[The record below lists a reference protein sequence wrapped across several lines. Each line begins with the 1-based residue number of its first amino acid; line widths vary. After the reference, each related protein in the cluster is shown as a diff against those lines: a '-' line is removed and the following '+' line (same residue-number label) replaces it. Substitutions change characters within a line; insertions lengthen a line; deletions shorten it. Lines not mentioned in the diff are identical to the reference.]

1 MRTVGKP
8 KQIYRL
14 RTTQPAP
21 RRVRLT
27 SGRTPGRRREVPS
40 RTPTAAT
47 AAPAAIITDI
57 ELTPSVRVDSSRGD
71 ALQLYLREIGQVK
84 LLTRQEEIALARRI
98 KRGDKQA
105 REHMIKANLRL
116 VVKIARDY
124 DGLGLPLLDLI
135 NEGNIGLMKGV
146 ERFDLTKGAKLSTY
160 AAWWI
165 KQSIKR
171 ALANQ
176 SKTIRLPIHVVD
188 RLAHIR
194 RAEVRLREALD
205 REPTDEE
212 VADELHLDARRVR
225 RYRLAAKTPVSLDAP
240 IGNDDD
246 ASRIADVVADPNAV
260 APFDRVVQET
270 DTALVREVLT
280 TLTERE
286 NAILALRFG
295 LNDGTERTLEQVGE
309 RLGVTRERIR
319 QIQEQALKKLRVK
332 MEARDNP
339 FAEDRNALAVAG

>member
-1 MRTVGKP
+1 MKTVN
-8 KQIYRL
+8 KQTYPA
-14 RTTQPAP
+14 RTTRPTL

-27 SGRTPGRRREVPS
+27 SPRPSRRRRES
-40 RTPTAAT
+40 GAMTSSAES
-47 AAPAAIITDI
+47 AAIPTNPEPQPIRS
-57 ELTPSVRVDSSRGD
+57 ESSRGD

-84 LLTRQEEIALARRI
+84 LLTLPEEIALARRI

-194 RAEVRLREALD
+194 RAEVKLREALD
-205 REPTDEE
+205 AEQTDEE

-225 RYRLAAKTPVSLDAP
+225 HYRLAAKAPVSLDAP
-240 IGNDDD
+240 IGNDDE
-246 ASRIADVVADPNAV
+246 SNRIADLVADPNAV
-260 APFDRVVQET
+260 APYDRVVQET
-270 DTALVREVLT
+270 DTKLVREVLT

-295 LNDGTERTLEQVGE
+295 LDDGTERTLEQVGE

-319 QIQEQALKKLRVK
+319 QIQEQALAKLRAR
-332 MEARDNP
+332 MEERD
-339 FAEDRNALAVAG
+339 ALAVAA